1 MEPAEKPGSES
12 SIRPVAGH
20 IRGANR
26 TSTTRKGRKPDSETL
41 SDNLKNRL
49 KVLLPGRKFG
59 SNPHIMN
66 QTADQ
71 EFLEYLVKSLVDHP
85 DDVKVDRKVDEM
97 GVLLSLKVNAMD
109 MGQVVGR
116 QGATAKAIRSLLRIV
131 GIKNNAR
138 VNLKIEEPDG
148 AAPRAPRP
156 DRPSADRP
164 EMTS

>member
-1 MEPAEKPGSES
+1 
-12 SIRPVAGH
+12 
-20 IRGANR
+20 
-26 TSTTRKGRKPDSETL
+26 
-41 SDNLKNRL
+41 
-49 KVLLPGRKFG
+49 
-59 SNPHIMN
+59 MN

-148 AAPRAPRP
+148 AAEFRRSTFPVVVVSTVLDIHAAFEFAALTAC
-156 DRPSADRP
+156 PSEIDKLSP
-164 EMTS
+164 YSKSLNFNTEVSK